1 MKSIFVHFM
10 TNQTT
15 LLNWLHRSLNL
26 SISSVKST
34 LELMDSGATIPFI
47 SRYRKEATGNL
58 DEVQIENIF
67 KEAERFKELE
77 KRKESILKSITEQGK
92 LTAALKV
99 QILETYDSTTL
110 EDLYLP
116 FKQKRETKADKA
128 IKKGLE
134 PLAKIIMAQEINGL
148 KSAGARFVNNQ
159 VADVDEAFEGARHII
174 AEWMNERQ
182 ALRDIL
188 RKEIQQKA
196 MLESKLVKGK
206 EAEAEKFKDYF
217 DWSEALKR
225 VPAHRFLA
233 MTRGEKLGYLRLN
246 VSLPK
251 TEIEERIA
259 NYFIRKNNN
268 ETAKQIK
275 LAVVDAWKRLLL
287 PALENEFKKKHKE
300 AADVFSI
307 QVFSENLRQLL
318 LAAPLGQ
325 KRTMAIDPGFRS
337 GCKVVCLD
345 ETGKLLHNE
354 TIYPHPPKNNAK
366 MAAKKIETMVSA
378 YKIEAIAIGNG
389 TAGRE
394 TEQFIQSLIFEQK
407 VFSYMVNENGASI
420 YSASKIAREEFPDYD
435 VTVRGSVSIGRR
447 LMDPLAELVKIDA
460 KSIGVG
466 QYQHDV
472 DQKLLQG
479 SLDRV
484 VESAVNRVGV
494 NVNTASKHL
503 LAYVSGLGPKLAENI
518 VAYRE
523 MNGAFADR
531 KQLKEIKGMGA
542 VAFQQAAGFLR
553 IRNGKNPLDETGI
566 HPESYKV
573 LKKILADNKI
583 KLIDLKAEKEKI
595 EAIQMKQYI
604 SQEIGE
610 LTLNDIK
617 SDLLKSGRDPREKM
631 KAFQFDSTI
640 KSIEDLKVGMELP
653 ALVTNI
659 TSFGAFVDVGVKQD
673 GLVHISN
680 LANKFVSDPNE
691 VVSLGEA
698 IRVKVIEVDAQRKRI
713 QLSLKDLS
721 E

>member
-1 MKSIFVHFM
+1 M
-10 TNQTT
+10 TNKTT

-26 SISSVKST
+26 PVNSVKST

-92 LTAALKV
+92 LTIALKV

-196 MLESKLVKGK
+196 MLESKLMKGK
-206 EAEAEKFKDYF
+206 EAEAENFKDYF

-233 MTRGEKLGYLRLN
+233 MTRGEKLGYLRLK

-287 PALENEFKKKHKE
+287 PTLENEFKKKHKE

-713 QLSLKDLS
+713 QLSLKDVS

>member
-1 MKSIFVHFM
+1 MKSIFVHRM

-26 SISSVKST
+26 PVNSVKST
-34 LELMDSGATIPFI
+34 LKLMDSGATIPFI

-92 LTAALKV
+92 LTIALKV

-233 MTRGEKLGYLRLN
+233 MTRGEKLGYLRLK

-354 TIYPHPPKNNAK
+354 TIYPHPPKNDAK

-472 DQKLLQG
+472 DQKSLQG

-631 KAFQFDSTI
+631 KAFQFDSTV